1 MGPGILVFM
10 VKVHYE
16 FRTSKVP
23 VAQFDTLEQA
33 QKWARSKD
41 YAYISTLKLVKVTTT
56 VKMEAA

>member
-1 MGPGILVFM
+1 M